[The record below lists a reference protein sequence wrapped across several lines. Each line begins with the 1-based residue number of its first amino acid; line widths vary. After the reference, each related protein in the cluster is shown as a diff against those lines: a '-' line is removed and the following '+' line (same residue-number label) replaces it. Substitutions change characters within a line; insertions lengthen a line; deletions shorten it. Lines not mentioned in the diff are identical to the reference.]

1 MNNSLIVDKTGEPFS
16 LKKTANAFHSAGS
29 GQNNELSNWGATPHT
44 MDSALLPNLETLN
57 ARTGDATRNGGFAK
71 GGVQLHVDH
80 VVGHQWKIV
89 CKPNFEVLGIDPKVG
104 RAWAKN
110 VEAQFT
116 DYAEDPDCWID
127 VERKRTLTM
136 MVRNATH
143 IHTIKGEIFAK
154 IECVK
159 KGLGR
164 HYQTAVNLIDTSR
177 ICNPNDQDNTD
188 KVRAGVRLG
197 LYGDALGYHVRTSNP
212 ADAVLGDM
220 RHAWRYIPKR
230 LKWGRMQMLH
240 IFEPE
245 AEGQTRGGNAFLSV
259 LKKLP
264 MLQKLQDATL
274 QNAIVNAMY
283 AAVIKSE
290 LDTETMSNVLG
301 GETKALE
308 TFMGAKADWH
318 DQTNIRM
325 NGVKIP
331 HLFPNEELSLLTA
344 ENPGQSFG
352 DYEASIL
359 REIAAGLN
367 LSYEQ
372 LSRDFSK
379 TNYASARAGQ
389 ALSWKYFLG
398 KRKTIIKVFSS
409 QIFTCWLEE
418 AIQKGTVKLPAG
430 APSFYEAKHAWSRCD
445 WIGAGKP
452 IIDGLKEVKEAVE
465 RLKAGLSTY
474 EIEAANLGEDFQ
486 ELFEQQVREAETLA
500 KSGRKPIWEQ
510 EKGAT
515 NQPET
520 QEAPGTHTYNTDQD

>member
-1 MNNSLIVDKTGEPFS
+1 M
-16 LKKTANAFHSAGS
+16 
-29 GQNNELSNWGATPHT
+29 
-44 MDSALLPNLETLN
+44 ETLN

-80 VVGHQWKIV
+80 IVGHQWKIV
-89 CKPNFEVLGIDPKVG
+89 CKPNFTVLGIDPKVG
-104 RAWAKN
+104 REWAKN

-116 DYAEDPDCWID
+116 NYAEDPECWID

-136 MVRNATH
+136 IARNSVH
-143 IHTIKGEIFAK
+143 INTVKGEVFAK
-154 IECVK
+154 MEWMK
-159 KGLGR
+159 KGRGR

-177 ICNPNDQDNTD
+177 ICNPNELDNHP
-188 KVRAGVRLG
+188 KLRAGVQLG
-197 LYGDALGYHVRTSNP
+197 FYGEALGYHVRTSSQ
-212 ADAVLGDM
+212 ADAVLGE
-220 RHAWRYIPKR
+220 HGYSWVYVPKQ

-301 GETKALE
+301 GETKGLAN
-308 TFMGAKADWH
+308 FMGAKADWH
-318 DQTNIRM
+318 DATNIKM

-344 ENPGQSFG
+344 ENPGQGFG
-352 DYEASIL
+352 DFEAAIL

-398 KRKTIIKVFSS
+398 KRLTTVKVLSS
-409 QIFTCWLEE
+409 HIFTCWLEE
-418 AIQKGTVKLPAG
+418 AIQKGTVKLPQG

-486 ELFEQQVREAETLA
+486 EIFEQQVREAEILA
-500 KSGRKPIWEQ
+500 DTGRTPLWAQ
-510 EKGAT
+510 EKGAS
-515 NQPET
+515 QSET
-520 QEAPGTHTYNTDQD
+520 QEAPGTHSYNTDQD